1 MMMSMLQNSFANPS
15 SSLIQSRITG
25 NLVFILLPPISHVEI
40 FGAYILASIARGLC
54 VGGCVW
60 VVALFFIPLP
70 PSNLLWV
77 LAFALLSCGIMATLG
92 IIAGLWSERSE
103 ERRVGKECVVTCRSR
118 WAPYP

>member
-15 SSLIQSRITG
+15 SSRIQSRITG

-54 VGGCVW
+54 EGGCVW

-70 PSNLLWV
+70 PSNLLSV
-77 LAFALLSCGIMATLG
+77 LAFALL
-92 IIAGLWSERSE
+92 RSE
-103 ERRVGKECVVTCRSR
+103 EHTSELPSLMRLSNAVFVLTKKLKSKLIDSCDG
-118 WAPYP
+118 